1 MNWSFKN
8 LHVQSDITDSNFVSS
23 ESSLIA
29 GGPPDWTGD
38 IMSVV
43 PMGIVE
49 NYQVTTTVMTNQ
61 IFEIGSRLFYIV
73 HGRSWGN
80 ITISRVFYNGPSLLS
95 VLYGA
100 FTFTLSGD
108 TSSNGTISP
117 ISSNVKVT
125 PSSGTS
131 LPSSSQ
137 GTIRG
142 DIAPGTPLSNGGFFG
157 WNLGSELFQ
166 SPTGILLF
174 FEDTTGN
181 PVGGTYLEH
190 CYITGHQFANSSGQL
205 VIGEGVSL
213 TFVQQT
219 PILFV
224 NPSGNTTRTG
234 TPSITL

>member
-8 LHVQSDITDSNFVSS
+8 MHVQSDIQDSNFVSS

-38 IMSVV
+38 TMNVV

-49 NYQVTTTVMTNQ
+49 NYSVTTAVLTNQ
-61 IFEIGSRLFYIV
+61 VFEIGSRLFYVV

-80 ITISRVFYNGPSLLS
+80 VTISRVFYNGPSLLS

-100 FTFTLSGD
+100 FDYTLQGD
-108 TSSNGTISP
+108 TSQTFSKISQSVSSTATSNMGLSTSITGT
-117 ISSNVKVT
+117 
-125 PSSGTS
+125 
-131 LPSSSQ
+131 
-137 GTIRG
+137 
-142 DIAPGTPLSNGGFFG
+142 IAPGTPLGSGFFG
-157 WNLGSELFQ
+157 FNLASELFQ
-166 SPTGILLF
+166 TPTGILLF

-181 PVGGTYLEH
+181 TVGGVYFEH
-190 CYITGHQFANSSGQL
+190 AYVTGHQFANSSGNL

-224 NPSGNTTRTG
+224 NNSSAGAQTV
-234 TPSITL
+234 PSITL